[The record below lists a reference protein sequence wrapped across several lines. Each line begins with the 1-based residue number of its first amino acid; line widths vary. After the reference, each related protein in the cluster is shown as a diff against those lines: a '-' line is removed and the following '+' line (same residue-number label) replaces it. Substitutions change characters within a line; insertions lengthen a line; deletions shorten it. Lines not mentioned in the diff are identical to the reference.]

1 MATEKNVALVLSSG
15 GARGLAHIG
24 AIEQLQRSGYSIRS
38 VVGSSIGALVGGMF
52 ATGKMNQ
59 FKEWVTNADFRTI
72 LSLVDL
78 SLSVNHIVKGEK
90 FIDAMKEI
98 VPDVNIEDLPI
109 PFRAVATDWRNGRE
123 VVFDKGSLYD
133 AIRAS
138 ISIPLFFKPI
148 EKDDMVLVDG
158 GVINPLPLSRAIRN
172 KNDILVAVNVSGEY
186 WGGAVERNHL
196 EGIKRNASRSLARR
210 IVDTILPSINDIN
223 FVSLMSRMSSIMIQQ
238 NAAMA
243 IRLYKPD
250 ILITMPMNRFSS
262 FDYDKIDKIVAI
274 GNSKMRKALSNYSS
288 EGFAA
293 LPLSGNPKG
302 KRLVCAE
309 NRKKVK

>member
-24 AIEQLQRSGYSIRS
+24 AIEQLQRRGYTIRS
-38 VVGSSIGALVGGMF
+38 VVGSSMGALVGGMF
-52 ATGKMNQ
+52 ATGKMNE
-59 FKEWVTNADFRTI
+59 FKEWVAKADFRTI

-90 FIDAMKEI
+90 IIDAMKEI

-138 ISIPLFFKPI
+138 ISIPLFFKPV

-158 GVINPLPLSRAIRN
+158 GVINPLPLSRAIRK

-186 WGGAVERNHL
+186 WGDAVGRSHL

-210 IVDTILPSINDIN
+210 IVDAVLPSVNDIN

-238 NAAMA
+238 NALMA

-262 FDYDKIDKIVAI
+262 FDYDKMDKIVAI
-274 GNSKMRKALSNYSS
+274 GNSKMDKALSDFSAKRP
-288 EGFAA
+288 AA
-293 LPLSGNPKG
+293 LPFQNKADG
-302 KRLVCAE
+302 KR
-309 NRKKVK
+309 